1 MTLSVEI
8 VLEASTRGSVVLLD
22 YVLLRE
28 TLPRSEIDNS
38 LTYSISLR
46 VPDIAKVDAIV
57 EGGSIALSVTGGEE
71 QIRSADRSITVDL
84 VVDCDAREAV

>member
-8 VLEASTRGSVVLLD
+8 VLKASTRGSIVLLD

-28 TLPRSEIDNS
+28 TLPRSEIDDS
-38 LTYSISLR
+38 LTYSIGLR

-57 EGGSIALSVTGGEE
+57 KGGSIALSVTGGEE
-71 QIRSADRSITVDL
+71 QISSADRSITVNL
-84 VVDCDAREAV
+84 VVDCDAREAI